1 MNKKQKNSLALIIIS
16 AVLLAAAVAVSE
28 IFSTGIFSIALFA
41 VPYIIVGYDVLWS
54 ALRNIFHGQVFDEQF
69 LMSIATLGAFAIGE
83 YPEAVF
89 VMLFYQVGELFQ
101 SIAVGKSRRSIAA
114 LMEICPDRAVVLRD
128 GAEIEVD
135 PDEVSV
141 GETIIVRAG
150 ERIPLDGVIISGSTS
165 VDTAAI
171 TGESLPVEKGE
182 GDRAFSGTVN
192 LTGLIRLRVEST
204 FSESTVSKIMALI
217 EDATEKKTK
226 YENFIT
232 RFARYYTPCV
242 VVAAALLAVLPPI
255 FDGAWLL
262 WLERA
267 LTFLVISCPCALV
280 VSVPVSFFCGIGTAS
295 RHGILIK
302 GSNYIEALSRVD
314 TFVFDKTGTLTKG
327 SFRVE
332 NIVPHGI
339 SESELISIA
348 AAAESYSNHPIAAAI
363 VAANI
368 KGSLCAEACEE
379 LSGFGIKA
387 LIGKKTYFVG
397 NSRLMK
403 DIGVTFDAGASGTVV
418 YVASEGEYL
427 GHITLVDEIK
437 SDAADSIT
445 KLKNIGIIKTVM
457 LTGDGESVAT
467 SVGASV
473 GIDEVRAKLLPSDKV
488 TEVERL
494 IDGGCRTAFVGD
506 GINDAP
512 VLARATVGI
521 AMGALG
527 SDAAIESAD
536 VVLMDDKLS
545 KLPMAVALSRKTMRI
560 VKENIWFVLL
570 TKAVI
575 LILGALG
582 VAGMWVAIFGDVG
595 VMVIAVLNAMR
606 AMKIR

>member
-1 MNKKQKNSLALIIIS
+1 MNKKQKRSLTLIIIS
-16 AVLLAAAVAVSE
+16 AALLAIAAAVSE
-28 IFSTGIFSIALFA
+28 IFSPGLFSIALFA
-41 VPYIIVGYDVLWS
+41 VPYMIVGYDVLWS
-54 ALRNIFHGQVFDEQF
+54 ALRNVFHGQVFDEQF
-69 LMSIATLGAFAIGE
+69 LMSLATLGAFAIGE

-128 GAEIEVD
+128 GVEIEVA

-150 ERIPLDGVIISGSTS
+150 ERIPLDGVITSGSTS
-165 VDTAAI
+165 VDTAAL
-171 TGESLPVEKGE
+171 TGESVPVERGE

-192 LTGLIRLRVEST
+192 LTGLIRVRVDSA

-217 EDATEKKTK
+217 EDASEKKTK

-232 RFARYYTPCV
+232 RFARYYTPSV
-242 VVAAALLAVLPPI
+242 VIAAVLLAVLPPI

-327 SFRVE
+327 RFRVE
-332 NIVPHGI
+332 SVVPHGI
-339 SESELISIA
+339 SESKLLSVA

-363 VAANI
+363 VEADLNN
-368 KGSLCAEACEE
+368 SLCATTCEE

-387 LIGKKTYFVG
+387 LIGEKTYFVG

-403 DIGVTFDAGASGTVV
+403 DIGITFDAEAIGTVV

-427 GHITLVDEIK
+427 GYITVADEIK
-437 SDAADSIT
+437 PDAADSLA
-445 KLKNIGIIKTVM
+445 KLKNMGIMKTVM
-457 LTGDGESVAT
+457 LTGDGAAAATAVAA
-467 SVGASV
+467 SVGA
-473 GIDEVRAKLLPSDKV
+473 DEVRAKLLPIDKV
-488 TEVERL
+488 AEVEKL
-494 IDGGCRTAFVGD
+494 IDGGRRTAFVGD

-545 KLPMAVALSRKTMRI
+545 KLPMAVSLARKTMRI
-560 VKENIWFVLL
+560 VKENIWFILI

-582 VAGMWVAIFGDVG
+582 VANMWAATFGDVG

-606 AMKIR
+606 VMKIR